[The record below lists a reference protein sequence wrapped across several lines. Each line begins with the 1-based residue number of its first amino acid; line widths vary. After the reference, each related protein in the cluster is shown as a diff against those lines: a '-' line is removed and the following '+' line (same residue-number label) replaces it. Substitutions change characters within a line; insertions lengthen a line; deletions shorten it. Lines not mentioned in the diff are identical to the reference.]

1 MVGQDILIIGVI
13 IYFIREQYNFS
24 DVKKLN
30 FLFIPLFSLFQF
42 LKQMDF
48 SQSSYVLW
56 LGIITVVS
64 LGIGYYQAKHSRI
77 IQEKRAFSYFDDSEG
92 NEVPIYRKVVK
103 SCGGTHY
110 LIGWL
115 LIFVFQLLMESL
127 LFHKVITVSGSS
139 KEILD
144 EIIKDI
150 FSVYRVYDTQKTGWY
165 VWALYG
171 ISSLSY
177 TYFLGKKSSVFK
189 DKIFT
194 KHVIVEKEF
203 SDEKAR

>member
-13 IYFIREQYNFS
+13 IYFIKEQYNFS
-24 DVKKLN
+24 DVRRLN

-42 LKQMDF
+42 LKQMNF
-48 SQSSYVLW
+48 NQGIYVLW

-64 LGIGYYQAKHSRI
+64 LAIGYYQANHSKV
-77 IQEKRAFSYFDDSEG
+77 IQEKRVVSYFTDQEG
-92 NEVPIYRKVVK
+92 REVPIYRKVVQ
-103 SCGGTHY
+103 SSGGTHY
-110 LIGWL
+110 LFGWL
-115 LIFVFQLLMESL
+115 LIFVFQLLMESF
-127 LFHKVITVSGSS
+127 LFHKAITVSGSS

-150 FSVYRVYDTQKTGWY
+150 FSVYRVYDTEKTSWY

-177 TYFLGKKSSVFK
+177 TYFLGKKSPEFK
-189 DKIFT
+189 EKIVQ
-194 KHVIVEKEF
+194 KHVSV
-203 SDEKAR
+203 S

>member
-1 MVGQDILIIGVI
+1 MVGQDILIFGVI
-13 IYFIREQYNFS
+13 IYFIKEQYNFS

-48 SQSSYVLW
+48 SKSSYVLW
-56 LGIITVVS
+56 LGMITLVS
-64 LGIGYYQAKHSRI
+64 LGIGYYQAKHSKV
-77 IQEKRAFSYFDDSEG
+77 IQEKRITSYFKDANG
-92 NEVPIYRKVVK
+92 QEVPIYRKIVQ
-103 SCGGTHY
+103 SSGGTHY

-115 LIFVFQLLMESL
+115 LIFVFQLLMETL
-127 LFHKVITVSGSS
+127 LFHKVITVSSSS

-150 FSVYRVYDTQKTGWY
+150 FSVYRVYDTEKTSWY

-177 TYFLGKKSSVFK
+177 TYFLGKNSPEFK
-189 DKIFT
+189 EKIFR
-194 KHVIVEKEF
+194 KHVILKE
-203 SDEKAR
+203 E